1 MKEYMKKIAVALMA
15 VAMMSTTVGCT
26 DSFEEVNTDPDNAM
40 DVPNANILSYVLY
53 FTSDVLYDRWFAMD
67 EPMTF
72 CGYAA
77 KMAYIDESRY
87 QYRTGVQDSNWS
99 YIYRILNNV
108 MDLQR
113 RAGNVSTNL
122 LNVAKIMEVHVMQI
136 ATDRWRDVPYS
147 NAVQMAEG
155 VLNPTYDT
163 QEEIYPA
170 LLAKLKEAADGLAEG
185 GVDKLDGDLL
195 FDGDLTKWQKY
206 CNSLRLRLA
215 IRISEVEPALAKSTI
230 EEVLGNPEKYPIME
244 DNDDNAFFWWQGS
257 DVNFYEPIADA
268 YRTRKTEFSCSDV
281 MVDNLLAN
289 NDPRISIYC
298 KPTPSSLNPDD
309 KDDPESGYKTDYT
322 DGTPVYR
329 GYVIG
334 AKSNAIS
341 KKYSVWGYNYGENL
355 GGFSPWMRVAEVYFH
370 IAEAKMLGYNVGSYA
385 ATAEEAYNKAVALS
399 LEENGVAEAD
409 AEAYLAGAGKF
420 DGSIKKLWYEEWVAM
435 FKQGMEGWSLY
446 RRTGTP
452 ENMYIAPG
460 RPAQYANHNVPPF
473 RSPYPSTERNLNK
486 ANNAPFDA
494 DVVDNLWGKQMWWD
508 TREGVY

>member
-1 MKEYMKKIAVALMA
+1 MKKYMKKIAVALMA

-26 DSFEEVNTDPDNAM
+26 DSFEEINTDPDNAM

-99 YIYRILNNV
+99 YIYRIMNNI

-113 RAGNVSTNL
+113 RAGDSSLNL
-122 LNVAKIMEVHVMQI
+122 LNVAKVMEVHIMQI

-147 NAVQMAEG
+147 DAVKMADG

-170 LLAKLKEAADGLAEG
+170 LLAKLKEAADGFAEG
-185 GVDKLDGDLL
+185 GADPLDGDLL

-215 IRISEVEPALAKSTI
+215 IRISGVDATLAKSTI
-230 EEVLGNPEKYPIME
+230 EEVLGNPTKYPIME

-289 NDPRISIYC
+289 NDPRIGIYC
-298 KPTPSSLNPDD
+298 NPTPSSQNPDD

-329 GYVIG
+329 GYIIG
-334 AKSNAIS
+334 AKANAVS
-341 KKYSVWGYNYGENL
+341 KKYSVWGHRYGIDL

-385 ATAEEAYNKAVALS
+385 ATAEEAYNKGVALS
-399 LEENGVAEAD
+399 LEENGVAAAD
-409 AEAYLAGAGKF
+409 AAAYLAGAGKF
-420 DGSIKKLWYEEWVAM
+420 DGTINKVWYEEWVAM
-435 FKQGMEGWSLY
+435 FKQGMEGWSLH

-460 RPAQYANHNVPPF
+460 RPAQYANHNVPPL

-486 ANNAPFDA
+486 ENNAKFDA
-494 DVVDNLWGKQMWWD
+494 DVVDNLWGKPMWWD
-508 TREGVY
+508 KREGVY